1 MKTWS
6 HIQDELKELKSSL
19 STEKVQEAYS
29 VPQGYFEQFA
39 ASVLERIKLE
49 ELDEGQELE
58 NLSPLLAS
66 IPRKMPFSVP
76 AGYFDSSASSL
87 PAFTSQEEL
96 PEILASL
103 KGSNPYS
110 VPQGYF
116 ESLSDQVLSRVN
128 QPRGRVVSM
137 TTRWMRV
144 AAAAMVGGIIAISGY
159 FYFAGRQ
166 QATPAPDV
174 NNPQWVAQKLK
185 NVENQELEEF
195 IKSTDVSAKTPEPSR
210 KPSANDEVKALL
222 KDVSVQEMESFLNQL
237 PMEEDP
243 MLMN

>member
-6 HIQDELKELKSSL
+6 HIQDELKELNSSL
-19 STEKVQEAYS
+19 PPEKVQEVYS

-39 ASVLERIKLE
+39 ASVLERIRLE
-49 ELDEGQELE
+49 EQDESQELE

-76 AGYFDSSASSL
+76 TGYFDSSASSL
-87 PAFTSQEEL
+87 PAFTGQEEL

-116 ESLSDQVLSRVN
+116 ESLPDQVLSRVS

-137 TTRWMRV
+137 RSRFMRI
-144 AAAAMVGGIIAISGY
+144 AAAAMVGGIIAVSGY

-195 IKSTDVSAKTPEPSR
+195 IRSTDVSAKTPEPSR

>member
-1 MKTWS
+1 MKTRS
-6 HIQDELKELKSSL
+6 HIQDELNELKSSL
-19 STEKVQEAYS
+19 PPEGVQEAFA

-49 ELDEGQELE
+49 EQDESQELE

-66 IPRKMPFSVP
+66 ISRKMPLSVP
-76 AGYFDSSASSL
+76 AGYFDSSAGSL
-87 PAFTSQEEL
+87 PAFTGQEEL
-96 PEILASL
+96 PEILAGL
-103 KGSNPYS
+103 KGANPYS

-116 ESLSDQVLSRVN
+116 ESLPGQVLSRVN

-137 TTRWMRV
+137 KTRWMRV

-159 FYFAGRQ
+159 FYFAGKQ
-166 QATPAPDV
+166 QANPAPDV

-195 IKSTDVSAKTPEPSR
+195 IKSTDVSAKTPESSR
-210 KPSANDEVKALL
+210 KPSANDEVKTLL

>member
-6 HIQDELKELKSSL
+6 NIQDELKELNSSL
-19 STEKVQEAYS
+19 PPEKVQEAFS

-49 ELDEGQELE
+49 EQDESQELE

-87 PAFTSQEEL
+87 PAFTGQEEL

-116 ESLSDQVLSRVN
+116 ESLPDQVLSRVA

-137 TTRWMRV
+137 KTRWMRV
-144 AAAAMVGGIIAISGY
+144 ATAAMVGGIIAISGY
-159 FYFAGRQ
+159 FYFAGKQ
-166 QATPAPDV
+166 QTTPAPDV

-195 IKSTDVSAKTPEPSR
+195 IRSTDISAKTPESSQ

-237 PMEEDP
+237 PVEEDP

>member
-6 HIQDELKELKSSL
+6 NIQDELKELKSSL
-19 STEKVQEAYS
+19 PAEKVQDAYS

-49 ELDEGQELE
+49 EQDESQELE

-76 AGYFDSSASSL
+76 AGYFESSAGSL
-87 PAFTSQEEL
+87 PAFTGQEEL
-96 PEILASL
+96 PEILTGL
-103 KGSNPYS
+103 QGSNPYS
-110 VPQGYF
+110 VPDGYF
-116 ESLSDQVLSRVN
+116 ESLPDQVLSRVS

-137 TTRWMRV
+137 RTRWMRV

-159 FYFAGRQ
+159 FYFAGKQ
-166 QATPAPDV
+166 QATPSPDV
-174 NNPQWVAQKLK
+174 DNPQWVAQKLK

-195 IKSTDVSAKTPEPSR
+195 IKSTDVSAKTPESSR

-222 KDVSVQEMESFLNQL
+222 KDVSVQEMQSFLNQL
-237 PMEEDP
+237 PVEEDP